1 MIPERFHYVRVAG
14 LQPVIRKCDGGM
26 EIIFLFR
33 RPVPELA
40 DVTAADFELF
50 ATPIINL
57 FERECNVIEIDP
69 RRTRQVLHADRT
81 RARDFE
87 IFRVTRVED
96 ADAEGSEAVIP
107 ELFSLGQNRGSGW
120 VYSTERRPRRAT
132 EDERRGGLTR
142 TSYTGDDVFIAVSR

>member
-1 MIPERFHYVRVAG
+1 AG
-14 LQPVIRKCDGGM
+14 LQPVVRRCEAGM

-40 DVTAADFELF
+40 DVAPADFELF
-50 ATPIINL
+50 VTPLINL

-96 ADAEGSEAVIP
+96 ADAEGSEAEIP

-132 EDERRGGLTR
+132 EDERRDGLTR
-142 TSYTGDDVFIAVSR
+142 TSYTGDDVFLSVSR